1 MSSDKTKAHSEWY
14 VYLIRMRNN
23 ALYCGI
29 TTDVERR
36 FSEHSCGKGAKA
48 LKGKGPLSLAW
59 FGSAGSSRS
68 SASKIEYHLKRLDK
82 KQKEKLVLGHY
93 QLSDLVDKQLFD

>member
-1 MSSDKTKAHSEWY
+1 MSSENVNARSEWY

-23 ALYCGI
+23 SLYCGI

-36 FSEHSCGKGAKA
+36 FSEHSTGKGAKA

-59 FGSAGSSRS
+59 FHPAGYSRS
-68 SASKIEYHLKRLDK
+68 SASKIEYQLKRFDK
-82 KQKEKLVLGHY
+82 KQKESLVSGRSR
-93 QLSDLVDKQLFD
+93 LSDLIDKQLFD